1 MAIPAGVIATA
12 AQAMRDPLV
21 RDTARTVFGWLKQ
34 QRGGGAVAEH
44 AAPSD
49 AAALLADVPTRADL
63 ALALAQLE
71 VRIAQAERRCVWTI
85 VGGLLLSTALLAG
98 VIILT

>member
-34 QRGGGAVAEH
+34 QRSGGVTEH
-44 AAPSD
+44 APAVD

-71 VRIAQAERRCVWTI
+71 VRIAQAERRCVRTI
-85 VGGLLLSTALLAG
+85 VGGLLLSTVLLSGA
-98 VIILT
+98 IILT